1 MLPCGLFGAG
11 LRRRQRSDH
20 RMLIDAQV
28 QIGCRA
34 QMGMAENLLRDLDV
48 ACGVEYALREV

>member
-1 MLPCGLFGAG
+1 MARVLTRGSLGAG
-11 LRRRQRSDH
+11 LRSPRSDH

-34 QMGMAENLLRDLDV
+34 QV
-48 ACGVEYALREV
+48 